1 MDTNDDDTMF
11 FSLGESHLPKETDGS
26 FPNEQGALRREQ
38 IDKRDFIEKQGK
50 REHNISISL
59 ILIFLTL
66 ENRILVEF
74 NNNKCVI
81 YCYITITF

>member
-11 FSLGESHLPKETDGS
+11 FSLGESHLRKKLMGR

-50 REHNISISL
+50 RETT
-59 ILIFLTL
+59 FLYL
-66 ENRILVEF
+66 L
-74 NNNKCVI
+74 
-81 YCYITITF
+81 Y